1 MIKFRQIIIESL
13 IDNSDKKDLSLR
25 HENYIID
32 NVLLE
37 KIRLK
42 NIQIKRLENIIKSKN
57 KEIER
62 LKSLRY

>member
-32 NVLLE
+32 NDLLE

-42 NIQIKRLENIIKSKN
+42 NIQIKRLENIIKGKN
-57 KEIER
+57 QEIER

>member
-1 MIKFRQIIIESL
+1 MIKFTQIIIESL

-25 HENYIID
+25 HEKYIID
-32 NVLLE
+32 NDLLE

-57 KEIER
+57 QEIER